1 MSTTSTTAEPQ
12 SSVAA
17 MDREAKNELQSILAA
32 YRARLVDSQER
43 EAKIKAARTA
53 FVDAFRS
60 LKAEKIAPVLEEFVA
75 QLNEAG
81 HQASVIDQQ
90 EASDRNGQFTPASIA
105 LRIVPARAADMATP
119 SSGTRIE
126 VTFSANQHTM
136 KVLVSSSNNSNG
148 AIGKRGDHELSE
160 LTTGFVESNVLRTI
174 REAFAIGK

>member
-1 MSTTSTTAEPQ
+1 MTTTSTASE
-12 SSVAA
+12 SKVRA
-17 MDREAKNELQSILAA
+17 MDHEATNELQSILAA
-32 YRARLVDSQER
+32 YKARLLESQER
-43 EAKIKAARTA
+43 EAKIKAARAA

-60 LKAEKIAPVLEEFVA
+60 LKAERISPVLEEFVA

-81 HQASVIDQQ
+81 HQASVVDQQ

-105 LRIVPARAADMATP
+105 LRIVPARANDMAALP
-119 SSGTRIE
+119 SGGSRIE

-148 AIGKRGDHELSE
+148 AMGKRGDHELSE
-160 LTTGFVESNVLRTI
+160 LTTQFVENNVLKTI